1 MPATR
6 DPGPVPQ
13 GRAGDHDIGVAGGM
27 LQTSF
32 AGAAA
37 RKKDLEAPPGRP
49 TLYLPGKVVSGPVEP
64 HPIPWNVNSGVEL
77 ILSLHWQRTLTGF
90 SHQAINV
97 LCHNAIQPDTGIEEV
112 DDQGIRYLLL
122 NSESWAAS
130 CQKAS
135 QLIATLADTS
145 GNQLSPSL
153 MEIVETLA

>member
-6 DPGPVPQ
+6 DPGPVPH
-13 GRAGDHDIGVAGGM
+13 GKAGDHDIGVAGGM

-32 AGAAA
+32 AAP
-37 RKKDLEAPPGRP
+37 RKKYLEAPPGRP
-49 TLYLPGKVVSGPVEP
+49 TPYLPGKVVSSPVEP

-77 ILSLHWQRTLTGF
+77 VLSLYWQRTLTGF

-97 LCHNAIQPDTGIEEV
+97 LCHNAIQPDTAIEEV
-112 DDQGIRYLLL
+112 DDQGIRHLLL
-122 NSESWAAS
+122 NSESWAES

-135 QLIATLADTS
+135 QRVAALVDTS

>member
-6 DPGPVPQ
+6 DPGPVPH
-13 GRAGDHDIGVAGGM
+13 GKAGDHDNGVAGGM

-32 AGAAA
+32 AAPRKPRPAASVPVT
-37 RKKDLEAPPGRP
+37 RVEAPAPARAQ
-49 TLYLPGKVVSGPVEP
+49 EP
-64 HPIPWNVNSGVEL
+64 RPIPWNTNSGVEL
-77 ILSLHWQRTLTGF
+77 VLSLYWHRTLTGF

-97 LCHNAIQPDTGIEEV
+97 LCHNAIQPDTAIEEV
-112 DDQGIRYLLL
+112 DDQAIRYLLL
-122 NSESWAAS
+122 NSESWAVS

-135 QLIATLADTS
+135 QLIASLADTT